1 MADCLYYITIDGK
14 REPLTEEQLIK
25 HLSIPDKSGISP
37 FDQFVTDE
45 IIDLSQIKEK
55 YAIQVR
61 RPKKEVSRLAG
72 AREDITEGGERVRPS
87 KQRTS
92 TAKETEGN
100 EEVIEIRSLYKQLI
114 NRAEGLTEEQKSI
127 LINDPNAL
135 YTTLPVAKSKELAYN
150 LIKGIGVETAVL
162 EATKMNNGLEP
173 VERTMILG
181 AAMNYYAGL
190 ANESALSGNT
200 KASENA
206 SINEIDANEKF
217 QQVAASLGQLGTAY
231 GRAINIFKEIYK
243 LSNLSLVKSLQTR
256 IDELNAVRAKQA
268 TSQAKGIGNIIKD
281 DKSAVK
287 QAASEITDSQLEEEA
302 DANLKASEL
311 QKEVERLK
319 KEILERD
326 KAQKGTKANP
336 LKIKRVTNDTEYDKR
351 LKDFMQRTRSIASKD
366 DYVDL
371 SYFGLYHIENGI
383 TKFADWYNVMS
394 SKFKG
399 FAKDFKSIYS
409 SVREKAIENG
419 AEKSLFSTDE
429 DIVAAFEELQ
439 KDSDAKKMVTAS
451 KKAAKANL
459 KKEEENNPDKA
470 RALAPRLAAERI
482 RKDAE
487 SNLDMPSTEDEQTYL
502 KKLVK
507 TINQKAKEYY
517 AEKKENI
524 KNVNDILAFAIAN
537 NKKDYAIWEKTQA
550 ELEDLIDNDEN
561 LTDEKREEI
570 KEFLADYID
579 SIFDTL
585 LTKNQVSDIIR
596 QKLIDAGFYK
606 EKVIDNKSVKSVDWS
621 KIVGNAANLNEAKE
635 KITKSILD
643 LGFTIEQ
650 AKPEINAVL
659 EQLDSKVA
667 DIKTKEINKFLNK
680 GVINKVKSA
689 LGEKTPKTKITKL
702 IELNNKGMLS
712 DANIKDALAAELGL
726 ISLSKDDVVRMR
738 ELAAIIDNPDI
749 PYFRKRLF
757 EEQLQYIMDT
767 KGGNIIFLENREAVM
782 ANKLSSV
789 YNQVQNSTGSTR
801 AVSTLLTV
809 ILKTKNIGLAAR
821 VFGKEFI
828 NSISEAKT
836 ILIKGAVSRGS
847 SFSDLTKVTEGE
859 ARVRYLEQGQ
869 GKFLSGKL
877 IGKPIYAQLGGKKV
891 DLNVLNAAY
900 SKIKYIQ
907 RLLESVDTPSS
918 GTISGITQFWQ
929 ITKQINKFYP
939 ELSSKEKATKIYEMM
954 YSLDREVE
962 FDKAVAGLKASG
974 ISNPTTYEINRA
986 INERVERA
994 RNEEMAK
1001 EFYKAIASLKPMAE
1015 TKLKLEGNE
1024 NPTDEEIQNESYT
1037 MIGRT
1042 SPLDVV
1048 ARGER
1053 QAGRETGKVSTFGIM
1068 SIILLPVD
1076 AIQKTV
1082 NFGMK
1087 KSTSKIETTVANA
1100 GDAAMI
1106 QVFPFVHSIGR
1117 WIEMQLELTPYGALK
1132 GLAYKGFAEFV
1143 PENEKRKISNE
1154 EISELGDDYLIR
1166 GLLLGPAYTTVIM
1179 YTMSFVKYLIDD
1191 KDDDDEM
1198 VVGTAKAEKFAQ
1210 ERVQSV
1216 GKPKESFKLGGKY
1229 IPLDLL
1235 GNEGRVLGMW
1245 ADYLN
1250 ITEKSKED
1258 DIKSKIIIG
1267 TLVVMNSAIDASW
1280 TNSASRYGSM
1290 LSNIFKGKEE
1300 KFAPQLGKM
1309 TGGILGSQIPFNRT
1323 QTELSTLLNPTTR
1336 QSIDFG
1342 TNVLNQL
1349 SMTRAFS
1356 KEKPSFDYRGRT
1368 YEYGEIYVNSADGV
1382 AKMFTKG
1389 KYGDDID
1396 AFLSEINF
1404 AATDAYQNPSEIKD
1418 YAFGIYSPEGKK
1430 RAMTNEEYY
1439 IFRKKTADKFNAFI
1453 TQDYKSLK
1461 AEEINVVPEYT
1472 LEFKR
1477 STAADLLQAAKLE
1490 AIAEVQAATGFTT
1503 EGILEE
1509 YKKVKQDL
1517 AAEIREKKKYYK
1529 K

>member
-72 AREDITEGGERVRPS
+72 AGEDIAEGGERVRPS

-268 TSQAKGIGNIIKD
+268 TSQAKEIGNIIKD

-302 DANLKASEL
+302 DANFKASEL
-311 QKEVERLK
+311 QKEVDRLK

-351 LKDFMQRTRSIASKD
+351 LKEFMQRSRSIASKD

-643 LGFTIEQ
+643 LGFTLEQ

-712 DANIKDALAAELGL
+712 DANIKDALAVELGL
-726 ISLSKDDVVRMR
+726 ISLSKEDVAKMR

-767 KGGNIIFLENREAVM
+767 KGGNITFLENREAVM
-782 ANKLSSV
+782 SNKLSSV
-789 YNQVQNSTGSTR
+789 YNQIQNLTGFLRT
-801 AVSTLLTV
+801 VSTLFTV
-809 ILKTKNIGLAAR
+809 SAKTGKPFSAAK
-821 VFGKEFI
+821 VFGKEFL
-828 NSISEAKT
+828 NSIADAKT

-847 SFSDLTKVTEGE
+847 SFSDLTQVTEGE

-869 GKFLSGKL
+869 GKFMGGKL
-877 IGKPIYAQLGGKKV
+877 LGKPIYAQLGGKKV
-891 DLNVLNAAY
+891 DLNIFNAAY
-900 SKIKYIQ
+900 SKVKYIQ
-907 RLLESVDTPSS
+907 RLLESADTLSS
-918 GTISGITQFWQ
+918 ATISGLTQFWQ
-929 ITKQINKFYP
+929 INKQINKFYP

-954 YSLDREVE
+954 YSLDREAE
-962 FDKAVAGLKASG
+962 FDKAVASLKTSG
-974 ISNPTTYEINRA
+974 VSNPTTYEINRT

-994 RNEEMAK
+994 RNEELSK
-1001 EFYKAIASLKPMAE
+1001 EFYKTIASLKPMAE
-1015 TKLKLEGNE
+1015 TKLKSEGNE
-1024 NPTDEEIQNESYT
+1024 NPTDEEIQNEAYR
-1037 MIGRT
+1037 MIGGT
-1042 SPLDVV
+1042 APLDIV

-1053 QAGRETGKVSTFGIM
+1053 QAGRETGKTTTTGIV
-1068 SIILLPVD
+1068 SIILIPMD
-1076 AIQKTV
+1076 AVQKYI
-1082 NFGMK
+1082 NMGMK
-1087 KSTSKIETTVANA
+1087 KSTSKLGTAVSNA
-1100 GDAAMI
+1100 GDIAFT

-1117 WIEMQLELTPYGALK
+1117 WTEMQLELTPYGALK
-1132 GLAYKGFAEFV
+1132 GLAYKGYAKV
-1143 PENEKRKISNE
+1143 TTENAKTKISND
-1154 EISELGDDYLIR
+1154 EINELGDDYIIR
-1166 GLLLGPAYTTVIM
+1166 SLLGASYTAVLM
-1179 YTMSFVKYLIDD
+1179 YAISLVKNLA
-1191 KDDDDEM
+1191 DDDDEAIEAIT
-1198 VVGTAKAEKFAQ
+1198 GSAKSEKYAQ
-1210 ERVQSV
+1210 EKVKAI
-1216 GKPKESFKLGGKY
+1216 GKPKETINIGGRF

-1245 ADYLN
+1245 ADYVAMKKTPEN
-1250 ITEKSKED
+1250 ETKSR
-1258 DIKSKIIIG
+1258 IIIG
-1267 TLVVMNSAIDASW
+1267 SIAAMNSVIDASW
-1280 TNSASRYGSM
+1280 TISASKYGSM

-1309 TGGILGSQIPFNRT
+1309 AGGILGSQIPFNRA

-1342 TNVLNQL
+1342 TNVLNQM

-1356 KEKPSFDYRGRT
+1356 KEQPSFDYRGRT

-1404 AATDAYQNPSEIKD
+1404 AATDAYQNPAEIKD
-1418 YAFGIYSPEGKK
+1418 YPFGIYSPDGKK

-1453 TQDYKSLK
+1453 TEDYKSLK
-1461 AEEINVVPEYT
+1461 AEEIEVLPEYT
-1472 LEFKR
+1472 IEFKR
-1477 STAADLLQAAKLE
+1477 STAADLLQTAKLE

-1503 EGILEE
+1503 EDIKEE
-1509 YKKVKQDL
+1509 YKKLKQDL
-1517 AAEIREKKKYYK
+1517 SAEIREKKKYYK

>member
-1 MADCLYYITIDGK
+1 
-14 REPLTEEQLIK
+14 
-25 HLSIPDKSGISP
+25 
-37 FDQFVTDE
+37 
-45 IIDLSQIKEK
+45 
-55 YAIQVR
+55 
-61 RPKKEVSRLAG
+61 
-72 AREDITEGGERVRPS
+72 
-87 KQRTS
+87 
-92 TAKETEGN
+92 
-100 EEVIEIRSLYKQLI
+100 
-114 NRAEGLTEEQKSI
+114 
-127 LINDPNAL
+127 
-135 YTTLPVAKSKELAYN
+135 
-150 LIKGIGVETAVL
+150 
-162 EATKMNNGLEP
+162 
-173 VERTMILG
+173 
-181 AAMNYYAGL
+181 
-190 ANESALSGNT
+190 
-200 KASENA
+200 
-206 SINEIDANEKF
+206 
-217 QQVAASLGQLGTAY
+217 
-231 GRAINIFKEIYK
+231 
-243 LSNLSLVKSLQTR
+243 
-256 IDELNAVRAKQA
+256 
-268 TSQAKGIGNIIKD
+268 
-281 DKSAVK
+281 
-287 QAASEITDSQLEEEA
+287 
-302 DANLKASEL
+302 
-311 QKEVERLK
+311 
-319 KEILERD
+319 
-326 KAQKGTKANP
+326 
-336 LKIKRVTNDTEYDKR
+336 
-351 LKDFMQRTRSIASKD
+351 
-366 DYVDL
+366 
-371 SYFGLYHIENGI
+371 
-383 TKFADWYNVMS
+383 
-394 SKFKG
+394 
-399 FAKDFKSIYS
+399 
-409 SVREKAIENG
+409 
-419 AEKSLFSTDE
+419 
-429 DIVAAFEELQ
+429 
-439 KDSDAKKMVTAS
+439 
-451 KKAAKANL
+451 
-459 KKEEENNPDKA
+459 
-470 RALAPRLAAERI
+470 
-482 RKDAE
+482 
-487 SNLDMPSTEDEQTYL
+487 
-502 KKLVK
+502 
-507 TINQKAKEYY
+507 
-517 AEKKENI
+517 
-524 KNVNDILAFAIAN
+524 
-537 NKKDYAIWEKTQA
+537 
-550 ELEDLIDNDEN
+550 
-561 LTDEKREEI
+561 
-570 KEFLADYID
+570 
-579 SIFDTL
+579 
-585 LTKNQVSDIIR
+585 
-596 QKLIDAGFYK
+596 
-606 EKVIDNKSVKSVDWS
+606 
-621 KIVGNAANLNEAKE
+621 
-635 KITKSILD
+635 
-643 LGFTIEQ
+643 
-650 AKPEINAVL
+650 
-659 EQLDSKVA
+659 
-667 DIKTKEINKFLNK
+667 
-680 GVINKVKSA
+680 
-689 LGEKTPKTKITKL
+689 
-702 IELNNKGMLS
+702 MLS
-712 DANIKDALAAELGL
+712 DVKIKDALAAELGL
-726 ISLSKDDVVRMR
+726 ISLSKEEVARMR

-757 EEQLQYIMDT
+757 EEQLQYIMDS

-809 ILKTKNIGLAAR
+809 MLKTKNIGLAAR

-1037 MIGRT
+1037 MLGRT

-1166 GLLLGPAYTTVIM
+1166 GLLLGPAYTTVMM

-1309 TGGILGSQIPFNRT
+1309 AGGILGSQIPFNRT

-1342 TNVLNQL
+1342 INVLNQM

-1356 KEKPSFDYRGRT
+1356 KEQPSFDYRGRT

-1389 KYGDDID
+1389 KYGDKID

-1404 AATDAYQNPSEIKD
+1404 AATDAYQNPTKIED
-1418 YAFGIYSPEGKK
+1418 YPFAILTEDGKS
-1430 RAMTNEEYY
+1430 RVMTNDEYY
-1439 IFRKKTADKFNAFI
+1439 NFRKKTADKFNALI
-1453 TQDYKSLK
+1453 TENYESIKN
-1461 AEEINVVPEYT
+1461 EESDVLPEYT
-1472 LEFKR
+1472 PELKR
-1477 STAADLLQAAKLE
+1477 LLVVKLLQDAKLE
-1490 AIAEVQAATGFTT
+1490 AFEEIQESTGFTDPSYFK
-1503 EGILEE
+1503 EI
-1509 YKKVKQDL
+1509 KKEKQKL
-1517 AAEIREKKKYYK
+1517 SAEIQRIKKYY
-1529 K
+1529 